1 MQFVTIQEMRSGSRE
16 LWAQLKNEGEVILTS
31 NGKPVALLAGVTE
44 KNAEK
49 VFKAFRQ
56 AKAIIAVKELQK
68 SAVRSGPNKLTP
80 KQIEAEISAARR
92 RLRR

>member
-1 MQFVTIQEMRSGSRE
+1 MQSITLQEMRAGSKE
-16 LWAQLKNEGEVILTS
+16 LWMRLKNEGELILTS
-31 NGKPVALLAGVTE
+31 NGKPVALLAGVTK

-49 VFKAFRQ
+49 TLKAFRQ

-68 SAVRSGPNKLTP
+68 SAVRSGLNKLTP
-80 KQIEAEISAARR
+80 KQIEAEIKAARR